1 MPDLAGYFRD
11 VDYKPWLGSLFF
23 LPICLYFVLNRG
35 EFTMMDNV
43 DLIIHE
49 SGHFFFRFFG
59 RFMMFLG
66 GTLMQLITPAILI
79 FYFFVNEYRF
89 GTQVSLFW
97 LGHNLINISV
107 YAADARARQLPLLGG
122 NAVEHD
128 WWTMLGMLDLLAYDQ
143 VIGYVFFFL
152 AILVFIILLALPRAM
167 PY

>member
-1 MPDLAGYFRD
+1 MFKSLPKFEHFDFKIWR
-11 VDYKPWLGSLFF
+11 GSLVF
-23 LPICLYFVLNRG
+23 LPICLYFLFTWG
-35 EFTMMDNV
+35 EYTLMDSV

-49 SGHFFFRFFG
+49 AGHFFFRFFG

-66 GTLMQLITPAILI
+66 GTLMQLIVPGILI
-79 FYFFVNEYRF
+79 FNFVVHDYRF

-128 WWTMLGMLDLLAYDQ
+128 WWTMLGMLNLLEYDQ
-143 VIGYVFFFL
+143 LIGNVFFGM
-152 AILVFIILLALPRAM
+152 AIVVFVILLILPKFM

>member
-1 MPDLAGYFRD
+1 
-11 VDYKPWLGSLFF
+11 
-23 LPICLYFVLNRG
+23 
-35 EFTMMDNV
+35 MDNV

-49 SGHFFFRFFG
+49 AGHFFFRFFG

-66 GTLMQLITPAILI
+66 GTLMQLIVPSMLI
-79 FYFFVNEYRF
+79 ANFVVHDYRF

-122 NAVEHD
+122 NAVQHD
-128 WWTMLGMLDLLAYDQ
+128 WWTMLGMLDLLEYDQ
-143 VIGYVFFFL
+143 LIGHMFFGL
-152 AILVFIILLALPRAM
+152 AILVFVLLLVLPKFM

>member
-1 MPDLAGYFRD
+1 M
-11 VDYKPWLGSLFF
+11 FF

-66 GTLMQLITPAILI
+66 GTLMQIITPGILI
-79 FYFFVNEYRF
+79 FYFFVNDYRF

-107 YAADARARQLPLLGG
+107 YAADARARRLPLLGG

-143 VIGYVFFFL
+143 IIGYIFFSL